1 MNYHHSFLSVADF
14 RMMFSHEDSVCSLW
28 AGEHRHLVWLPGTPH
43 VVGYVHRC
51 PPLHGQRLEEM
62 PYIEKLG
69 EKKHVLLV
77 WKRKQKV
84 TGEPQP

>member
-69 EKKHVLLV
+69 EKNMCCLCGRES
-77 WKRKQKV
+77 KR
-84 TGEPQP
+84 